1 MELDSLTNN
10 AEVFVGEEAVE
21 HILKVASSL
30 ESLVVGEREIITQ
43 VRKAYDFCNL
53 LGLTGDFTRLLIKQ
67 TVETAKE
74 IYTTTDIAKN
84 PVSIVSLAYRQLR
97 ALGIK
102 KEARILFIG
111 SGDLIP

>member
-1 MELDSLTNN
+1 MTGDL
-10 AEVFVGEEAVE
+10 
-21 HILKVASSL
+21 IR
-30 ESLVVGEREIITQ
+30 LVVKKTI
-43 VRKAYDFCNL
+43 
-53 LGLTGDFTRLLIKQ
+53 
-67 TVETAKE
+67 ETAKE